1 MGKKIGVT
9 KFLGARFKEWR
20 KDSNLTLKDLE
31 KIIGITPGPLS
42 ELENNKSLPSID
54 TLAKIYRYTD
64 INIFWLILNEGSM
77 RRANKYQEGQNHE
90 EGVMLPNAI
99 RNELDG
105 NANFT
110 EMMEIMKRIYDNGD
124 AEKIAKL
131 KGFLMG
137 ADPR

>member
-1 MGKKIGVT
+1 MEMGKKIGVS
-9 KFLGARFKEWR
+9 KFLGDRFREWR

-64 INIFWLILNEGSM
+64 VNIFWLILNEGSM
-77 RRANKYQEGQNHE
+77 RRTSAHKSNHNE
-90 EGVMLPNAI
+90 EGALPNLVAEMDE
-99 RNELDG
+99 NG
-105 NANFT
+105 NFG
-110 EMMEIMKRIYDNGD
+110 EMIEIMKRIYENGD
-124 AEKIAKL
+124 QEKIAKL

>member
-1 MGKKIGVT
+1 MGKKIGVS
-9 KFLGARFKEWR
+9 KFLGDRFREWR
-20 KDSNLTLKDLE
+20 KDSSLTLKDLE

-64 INIFWLILNEGSM
+64 INIFWLILNEGPM
-77 RRANKYQEGQNHE
+77 RRTAKYQESHNA
-90 EGVMLPNAI
+90 EGALPNI
-99 RNELDG
+99 LSGDLDG

-110 EMMEIMKRIYDNGD
+110 EMMEIMKRIYENGD
-124 AEKIAKL
+124 PEKIAKL

>member
-1 MGKKIGVT
+1 MGKKIGVS
-9 KFLGARFKEWR
+9 KFLGDRFREWR
-20 KDSNLTLKDLE
+20 KDSSLTLKDLE

-64 INIFWLILNEGSM
+64 INIFWLILNEGPM
-77 RRANKYQEGQNHE
+77 RRTTKYQESHNE
-90 EGVMLPNAI
+90 EGALPSI
-99 RNELDG
+99 LHSELDG
-105 NANFT
+105 NANFS
-110 EMMEIMKRIYDNGD
+110 EMMEIMKRIYENGD
-124 AEKIAKL
+124 PEKIAKL

>member
-1 MGKKIGVT
+1 MGKKIGVS
-9 KFLGARFKEWR
+9 KFLGDRFREWR
-20 KDSNLTLKDLE
+20 KDSSLTLKDLE

-64 INIFWLILNEGSM
+64 INIFWLILNEGPM
-77 RRANKYQEGQNHE
+77 RRTAKYQEGQIQ
-90 EGVMLPNAI
+90 EGGMPRTLHS
-99 RNELDG
+99 ELDG
-105 NANFT
+105 NANFS
-110 EMMEIMKRIYDNGD
+110 EMMEIMKRIYENGD
-124 AEKIAKL
+124 PEKIAKL